1 MDRISG
7 LPDEV
12 LVKILSFAP
21 TKVAVSTSILS
32 KRWEF
37 LWMWL
42 TKLEFGGKLY
52 SESEFKSFLDRNLSL
67 HRAPVIESFCLKL
80 SNSVLK
86 PEDIRM
92 WVVVVLSRYV
102 RELEIYS
109 SCYQDKQNILP
120 SSLYTCKSLVILKLN
135 GGILMDVPRM
145 VCLPS
150 LKTLVL
156 KGVNY
161 FKQGSLQR
169 LLSNCPVL
177 EDLVVNL
184 CHHDNMGKFI
194 VIVPSLQRLSLY
206 IGCKRVLDEFV
217 IDTPSLEYFKLV
229 DRNYDSHSCLIENMP
244 KLREAYVDVRS
255 TDLQSLIGSITS
267 VKRLII
273 SSKAMF
279 GDGYIFNRLE
289 RLTLHVLEENP
300 SNLLSQFLK
309 DSPNLQKLEYF
320 SELDDSYE
328 NMRMFP
334 WNQPS
339 IVPECLLSSL
349 QKFTWS
355 QYLGR
360 TQDRDIAVYILKN
373 ACCLRNATI
382 DSYTCLVPELEM
394 IKELTRSSRASTTCE
409 LNFS

>member
-32 KRWEF
+32 KRWKF

-52 SESEFKSFLDRNLSL
+52 SESEFKCFLDRNLSL
-67 HRAPVIESFCLKL
+67 HRAPVIESFCHKL

-161 FKQGSLQR
+161 FKQESLQR

-206 IGCKRVLDEFV
+206 IGYKRVLDEFV

-229 DRNYDSHSCLIENMP
+229 DRNYDSHPCLIENMP
-244 KLREAYVDVRS
+244 KLTEAYVDVRS

-273 SSKAMF
+273 SSKVISFNLSLILLSKFSVNTFLIRPQAMF

-309 DSPNLQKLEYF
+309 DSPNLQELEYF
-320 SELDDSYE
+320 SELDDVCFFY
-328 NMRMFP
+328 
-334 WNQPS
+334 
-339 IVPECLLSSL
+339 
-349 QKFTWS
+349 
-355 QYLGR
+355 
-360 TQDRDIAVYILKN
+360 
-373 ACCLRNATI
+373 
-382 DSYTCLVPELEM
+382 
-394 IKELTRSSRASTTCE
+394 
-409 LNFS
+409 